1 MEKSYNSDSSENSI
15 ENISNPSSE
24 NEDLNDDF
32 EQSLNKNPITIY
44 DSIEDFLSFASQNK
58 KIKVQLEVSP
68 LNPNYYLKDISLHKK
83 GPLED
88 KLYANH
94 PIFYY
99 NIRRGN
105 TILEIYDML
114 NDIPKRIFCR
124 KGLLKFYDISLEI
137 LEYAKIMNN
146 PIKNPNFLTKF
157 QKKTERIIFEKVE
170 RLQKNSN
177 TDWKSLEIHKIYKE
191 NGEHCQIGYIKLI
204 DAWLIASKN
213 VTILLR
219 TPEDLDLYIKARHY
233 WPKLIAEQWFEYL
246 ANLTIPHLNELKES
260 LNGLTLL
267 GEHCGHP
274 KHTHIIEY
282 SKIEIIFYAIIDN
295 SNSRIPCLSP
305 KISFDL
311 FKRFGLKSSKRV
323 VFGEIG
329 DYQSF
334 LEKMEELLREIEL
347 SNCEKEGEG
356 SVIYVSYQEEVIS
369 MCKMKTIEYLIF
381 RNLREHLKKQVRIPN
396 IQRVLK
402 YNEEVKVL
410 FHGKNLQKSRDFY
423 LELGKNAFEYI
434 ARKENHVT
442 FEQVY
447 YNYVDLLKIFLK
459 ELSQFHSEKTE
470 DFQIILV
477 TPPLFLG
484 SNTNEILKKAFGIKE
499 IYNTWRE
506 EMPLKPGFSLYNLLT
521 APPKLSG
528 KPLKNSQFII
538 AGFSEKM
545 QKKSWEMLED
555 IEKSGCSHN
564 YQSLVSFFKK
574 KTQKDRAQM
583 IENLAHKIPL
593 FLENLKN
600 FGYSYN
606 YLNEDIIIEKEFIDK
621 IKEISVVYTQV
632 FTKSKA
638 STCKELMIFFM
649 IGIPGMGKS
658 YFCQILEQIMK
669 ESFEKIGFFTIAID
683 EIRHEIQSHNSKN
696 PGENSELYLKTV
708 RETSKKFYSR
718 IAELLTDISTQP
730 FQKNLLFLDKNH
742 TQTIHNKT
750 LEFIHENLKT
760 SSFKLKIFGLI
771 PSNPTGKFF
780 RNKEFQ
786 YPFSTEFILNCLFR
800 CLNRENH
807 ETLSQDPIYRV
818 KVLLKFLQIF
828 RNFKFKSLQ
837 GIDDFI
843 EIPFHKEGN
852 FSLNG
857 QYDRLLELMSQALD
871 IIDPKCDPKDS
882 PIYLKIVEEFY
893 RIFKEKEPPIET
905 TQKELKLMI
914 FEKFKAIFL

>member
-1 MEKSYNSDSSENSI
+1 MEKSHNSDSSDSSI
-15 ENISNPSSE
+15 EEISSSSSD
-24 NEDLNDDF
+24 NEDPQNF
-32 EQSLNKNPITIY
+32 EQSINKNPIIIY
-44 DSIEDFLSFASQNK
+44 DSIEDFLSFLSQNK
-58 KIKVQLEVSP
+58 KVKILQEVSP
-68 LNPNYYLKDISLHKK
+68 LSSNYYLKDISLHKK

-105 TILEIYDML
+105 TILEIYDTP
-114 NDIPKRIFCR
+114 NDVPKRVFCR
-124 KGLLKFYDISLEI
+124 KGLLKFYDLSLEI
-137 LEYAKIMNN
+137 LEYAKTMNN
-146 PIKNPNFLTKF
+146 QIKNPNFLTKF

-170 RLQKNSN
+170 RLQKNQN

-204 DAWLIASKN
+204 DSWIIASKN

-219 TPEDLDLYIKARHY
+219 THEDLDLYIKARHY

-246 ANLTIPHLNELKES
+246 ANLTIPLLNELKEAM
-260 LNGLTLL
+260 NGLTLL

-282 SKIEIIFYAIIDN
+282 SKIEIIFYAIVEN
-295 SNSRIPCLSP
+295 SNPRIACLSP
-305 KISFDL
+305 QRSFDL
-311 FKRFGLKSSKRV
+311 FKRFGLKNSKRE
-323 VFGEIG
+323 VFGEIKNYE
-329 DYQSF
+329 DF
-334 LEKMEELLREIEL
+334 LEKMEGLLKEIEL
-347 SNCEKEGEG
+347 SNCGKEGEG

-381 RNLREHLKKQVRIPN
+381 RNLREHLKKQVKMPN

-410 FHGKNLQKSRDFY
+410 FHGKNLQKSRDYY
-423 LELGKNAFEYI
+423 LELGKKAFEYI
-434 ARKENHVT
+434 AQKENHVT

-447 YNYVDLLKIFLK
+447 YNYVNLLKILLK
-459 ELSQFHSEKTE
+459 DLSQFQAKKIE

-484 SNTNEILKKAFGIKE
+484 SNTDEILKKSFGIEE

-506 EMPLKPGFSLYNLLT
+506 EMPLKPGFSLYNLHT

-528 KPLKNSQFII
+528 KLLKNSQFII

-545 QKKSWEMLED
+545 QKKSLEILEN
-555 IEKSGCSHN
+555 IEKSGCSQN

-593 FLENLKN
+593 FLESLKN
-600 FGYSYN
+600 FELSYN
-606 YLNEDIIIEKEFIDK
+606 YLNEDIIFEKEFINK
-621 IKEISVVYTQV
+621 LNEISLGHNQF
-632 FTKSKA
+632 FTKSQE
-638 STCKELMIFFM
+638 STSKELLIFFM

-658 YFCQILEQIMK
+658 YFCQILGQIMK
-669 ESFEKIGFFTIAID
+669 ESFEKIGYFKLAID
-683 EIRHEIQSHNSKN
+683 EIRHEIQSHDSNN
-696 PGENSELYLKTV
+696 PGENPELYLKTV
-708 RETSKKFYSR
+708 KETAKMFYSR
-718 IAELLTDISTQP
+718 IAELLNEISQQP

-742 TQTIHNKT
+742 TPTIHNKT
-750 LEFIHENLKT
+750 VEFIHENLKNP
-760 SSFKLKIFGLI
+760 SIKLRIIGLI
-771 PSNPTGKFF
+771 PANPTGKFF

-786 YPFSTEFILNCLFR
+786 YPFSTEFIINCLFR

-843 EIPFHKEGN
+843 EIPFYKEGN
-852 FSLNG
+852 FSING
-857 QYDRLLELMSQALD
+857 QYNRLLELISQALQ
-871 IIDPKCDPKDS
+871 IIDPKFDPKDY
-882 PIYLKIVEEFY
+882 PIYLRIVEEFY
-893 RIFKEKEPPIET
+893 KVFQEKEPFEET
-905 TQKELKLMI
+905 SQKELKFMI
-914 FEKFKAIFL
+914 IEKFKTILS